1 MKRYGLFDGTLYLFE
16 ELQSLNTSFSRN
28 KKTMHDASI
37 QLVCPFCIVICVSV
51 VIAVVLVEFDS
62 LIMNHPGNE
71 KKNICF
77 FSWHSTSIIY
87 DKYLCFS
94 VLHPT
99 GVFEDCICYVCVAS

>member
-1 MKRYGLFDGTLYLFE
+1 MFDGTLYLFE
-16 ELQSLNTSFSRN
+16 ELQSLHTSFSRN
-28 KKTMHDASI
+28 KKTMHDASV

-62 LIMNHPGNE
+62 LIMNHSGNE
-71 KKNICF
+71 KNIF
-77 FSWHSTSIIY
+77 ASLVGTPLASY